1 MNKLLIIL
9 AIAAILTCSC
19 NGGNHRHNQVVEKRG
34 PNMIEANR
42 YIITKDRELIQNYCE
57 RKGIEAVET
66 PTGLWYSVNERGS
79 GPLIKDGDV
88 ITFEFECSLLDGT
101 VCYSSTES
109 GPRTT
114 RFGYSTMES
123 GLLEGIKLMRK
134 DADYLFIIPPYL
146 AYGVPGDGNRI
157 PGRAVIVYRIKIL
170 TD

>member
-9 AIAAILTCSC
+9 ALPALLFCSC
-19 NGGNHRHNQVVEKRG
+19 HGGNHSHDQTARKRG
-34 PNMIEANR
+34 ANMIETNR
-42 YIITKDRELIQNYCE
+42 YIITKDRELIQSYCE

-66 PTGLWYSVNERGS
+66 PTGLWYSVKERGS
-79 GPLIKDGDV
+79 GPLIKDGDI
-88 ITFEFECSLLDGT
+88 ITFEYECSLLDGT
-101 VCYSSTES
+101 VCYSSKDA
-109 GPRTT
+109 GPKTT

-134 DADYLFIIPPYL
+134 GAEYLFIIPPYL

-157 PGRAVIVYRIKIL
+157 PGRAVIVYRIKVL